1 MPVQGDRT
9 SYRDQTERCEDCPD
23 NVRVF
28 PPISSTFPL
37 VLLVYIDRSMG
48 LFAAG
53 REETSGRACQRHAG
67 EPAAMHR
74 LSNRPKHNMHECYMD
89 KYPVPQP
96 ASSTVRPI
104 DVACECPQ

>member
-1 MPVQGDRT
+1 MPVQGDRN
-9 SYRDQTERCEDCPD
+9 SYRDQTDRCEDCPD

-67 EPAAMHR
+67 EPAAIQR
-74 LSNRPKHNMHECYMD
+74 LSNRPKHNMHEC
-89 KYPVPQP
+89 
-96 ASSTVRPI
+96 
-104 DVACECPQ
+104 